1 MDCININLEAHRCPD
16 MQIKLRL
23 KLKSWVE
30 MSKYQGTQALVR
42 SIDPMFLGNLKAYLN
57 SETLMENVEIVQI
70 ETKELTS
77 QDIQEIIV
85 GSLNSFDVEDF
96 SGASHYY
103 AVLLKI
109 TSEDASYE

>member
-30 MSKYQGTQALVR
+30 MSTYQGTHALVR
-42 SIDPMFLGNLKAYLN
+42 SIDPMFLSNLKAYLN
-57 SETLMENVEIVQI
+57 SESSMSRVEIVKT
-70 ETKELTS
+70 ESKKLTNL
-77 QDIQEIIV
+77 DIQEIIN
-85 GSLNSFDVEDF
+85 GSLDEFDKDDF
-96 SGASHYY
+96 TGASHYY

-109 TSEDASYE
+109 NFEDYANE